1 MSATLPLFW
10 DLSSVDKGK
19 RIDASVELISTL
31 EKLQASLEHRSAEWN
46 EFLGEDDIEEEQ
58 YAQGASAARRMVH
71 ETRLDVLNA
80 PDVAYSIRRL
90 VRGLASPRE
99 SSRLGFAV
107 ALTELLS
114 RVTTVS
120 CAQILALLLE
130 GSRATSNQTGQE
142 ERDLLFARL
151 FGLTA
156 IVHSGLFLRV
166 RPLLPHSASAP
177 STLESCASVFAAL
190 RALACAKP
198 WIAEAAYWAIG
209 CAMDALAEAND
220 DDLPWREEALR
231 VLFDEEF
238 GDSHSTDKG
247 AEQGRSLW
255 TPEKIALAMR
265 AQRLWPEREHEWR
278 GLWAPT
284 IKHGN
289 VLHPSNLVT
298 LARILREGEIEDD
311 ESVAK
316 IPSRAWRP
324 QVHHVWDELLN
335 ELLSP
340 EDSGRTPRGSF
351 EDFFRIVVD
360 ESLFAESASNER
372 KYWGFVIFQKA
383 LPRVKA
389 VDLPMLF
396 TKNFMRTWINHLSHL
411 DRYLHSFARQIASP
425 IISTVQRD
433 PTLGLAFILQLTGV
447 HGNQQFDKLT
457 RTKTVESILTTMN
470 VEGIKE
476 YIARL
481 MDYARGGHSY
491 WQHDIQVIDARRSW
505 VIEQFAA
512 LFRNCAIPKNDEWMH
527 LILDWFVI
535 HGIFIVKK
543 KFRRG
548 SPAAAYGVP
557 LPPLSDNLRRE
568 CRECL
573 LSCLA
578 DLTRL
583 SAVTK
588 SANQTQKMKGFASDG
603 QLWISKVLQTIRQ
616 LEEDPK
622 HVEPLIYFDQADRE
636 KLQDAF
642 KMVIC
647 LRKVSGDKKEEAQGV
662 ELLLQSCILRFYVG
676 DSNHRGDVASLESC
690 IDSASRLFSLSQNNL
705 DSNESFKDDELQVEP
720 IDILAD
726 LIIGF
731 LENGTAF
738 TRAVG
743 NQTFSLLS
751 SAVKDST
758 IGLILTQLERRDPS
772 ELVADFDEIDEDDNQ
787 SFENNHDMG
796 GGSNAESFLTGV
808 KDDENSKSDEASNE
822 ELRKKTTG
830 FTWANS
836 TDAKGDMSGE
846 ESEAGPDDDQMLAM
860 DDQLALIFKD
870 RAREKKGKGKDGAQ
884 REATHFKNRILDLLN
899 IFVRRQPRSPHILRL
914 LVPLLVLTFSDEKQL
929 SEKAAGLLKSRIGKL
944 KEVPSAIDIVKTSD
958 ILNELHIRARKVH
971 SRDALAAIGLCSLY
985 VSRSLLSV
993 GAEETV
999 RLAYNVSLIDF
1010 TERKASDLDTQFFCD
1025 FIRRYPRAAW
1035 GMRAVLLDAPAKAVN
1050 TYRQGQAYVL
1060 LQMLLNHLPLLPD
1073 TELEE
1078 VGAFLRQLQCKL
1090 YSVISSA
1097 CNTNATFSSNLKEVL
1112 KLALVG
1118 ARTARRLAAG
1128 CKSFATIWEP
1138 TSWTELSN
1146 RLVAHDRF
1154 KASAMLVGICKQIIQ
1169 STQIYQVPSSIRE
1182 AEHIDGQGLGVI
1194 GRSKRKADVCLDT
1207 GVSDKRRK

>member
-156 IVHSGLFLRV
+156 IVHSVSSFVCAPCCLTLPLHRARSKAVLLCSPLCAHSRVPNRGLLR
-166 RPLLPHSASAP
+166 RR
-177 STLESCASVFAAL
+177 TG
-190 RALACAKP
+190 R
-198 WIAEAAYWAIG
+198 IG

-255 TPEKIALAMR
+255 TPEKIALACVHR
-265 AQRLWPEREHEWR
+265 GCGQKREHEWR

-340 EDSGRTPRGSF
+340 EDN
-351 EDFFRIVVD
+351 FFRIVVD

-425 IISTVQRD
+425 ATKIISTVQRD

-470 VEGIKE
+470 VEVWCLTFSNISNNSP
-476 YIARL
+476 RT
-481 MDYARGGHSY
+481 R
-491 WQHDIQVIDARRSW
+491 HDIQVIDARRSW

-588 SANQTQKMKGFASDG
+588 SANQTQKMK
-603 QLWISKVLQTIRQ
+603 
-616 LEEDPK
+616 EDPK

-676 DSNHRGDVASLESC
+676 DSNHRGDSC

-731 LENGTAF
+731 LEMGLHL
-738 TRAVG
+738 RV
-743 NQTFSLLS
+743 L

-870 RAREKKGKGKDGAQ
+870 RAREKKGKGKGL
-884 REATHFKNRILDLLN
+884 RWSTKGATHFKNRILDLLN

-1146 RLVAHDRF
+1146 R
-1154 KASAMLVGICKQIIQ
+1154 S
-1169 STQIYQVPSSIRE
+1169 
-1182 AEHIDGQGLGVI
+1182 
-1194 GRSKRKADVCLDT
+1194 
-1207 GVSDKRRK
+1207 